1 MMQPNDLRTASR
13 ALNLSGRAL
22 ARELGIN
29 ERTYRRYLDG
39 SLPIPL
45 VIEKLIGHMIWAQE
59 MRAAQGGAGCYGVEE

>member
-1 MMQPNDLRTASR
+1 VTGDNLRTAAR

-39 SLPIPL
+39 SLPIPRTVEL
-45 VIEKLIGHMIWAQE
+45 AVAGL
-59 MRAAQGGAGCYGVEE
+59 RATSAS

>member
-1 MMQPNDLRTASR
+1 MTGDDLRTAAR

-39 SLPIPL
+39 SLPIPRTVEL
-45 VIEKLIGHMIWAQE
+45 AVAGLRSERDGL
-59 MRAAQGGAGCYGVEE
+59 AAD

>member
-1 MMQPNDLRTASR
+1 MQVTGDDLRDAAR

-39 SLPIPL
+39 SLPIP
-45 VIEKLIGHMIWAQE
+45 
-59 MRAAQGGAGCYGVEE
+59 RTVELAVMGLRSERDGR